1 MAKAT
6 GGYQGISGTP
16 EGSTPDAR
24 LDRLEATLTRLEERI
39 SQLEKRVDQLAGGG
53 GGDSFARGGYQGV
66 SGNP

>member
-24 LDRLEATLTRLEERI
+24 LDRLEATLMRLEERI

-53 GGDSFARGGYQGV
+53 GESTARGGYQGV